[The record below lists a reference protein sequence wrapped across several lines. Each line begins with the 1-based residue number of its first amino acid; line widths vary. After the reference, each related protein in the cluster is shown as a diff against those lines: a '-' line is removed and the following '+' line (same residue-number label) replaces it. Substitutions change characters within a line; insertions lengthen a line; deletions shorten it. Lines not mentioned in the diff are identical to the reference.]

1 MLNPPN
7 LRGDTRQN
15 LSAMMDSELE
25 PAGLAPLVR
34 AWQADDDSRATWH
47 CYHLIGDVMRSDE
60 LARPAPRD
68 SAMLLALRARLAQEP
83 VPLAPRALHG
93 AVPDS
98 ATAAH
103 AGAAAPGR
111 AAVGAGAGSGAGT
124 GTWGRLRMPAT
135 ALAAGFVVVA
145 GVLVVL
151 RQAAP
156 PAADGATLAQA
167 GAPVQAV
174 VNTQS
179 GALVRNAGLDRYLE
193 AHRTLGSS
201 VASAGAAEHRVQI
214 VYESK

>member
-7 LRGDTRQN
+7 PRGDTRQN

-93 AVPDS
+93 ALPDS
-98 ATAAH
+98 ATAAQ

-111 AAVGAGAGSGAGT
+111 AAMGAGAGTGAT
-124 GTWGRLRMPAT
+124 AGTWGRLRMPAT

-151 RQAAP
+151 RQATP
-156 PAADGATLAQA
+156 PAADGAALAQA
-167 GAPVQAV
+167 DAPVQAV

-214 VYESK
+214 VYGSK